1 MNVTSPRPLPPP
13 PVARDDFLA
22 LLDARPGERW
32 ELIDGVPLMMVGGT
46 LRHSLIAGNV
56 AAALRR
62 LARSRG
68 CQAHASDLLVSG
80 GEASDFLAAPD
91 VFVRCGPADETA
103 RFVTDPTVV
112 VEVLSPSTM
121 RLDRGA
127 KFEQY
132 RAMPSVEQILLVYQ
146 DQIRVESWTRTAPPA
161 AESDGEGETFAV
173 SVATSLAAAVALPGL
188 GADLPLAAVYDGV
201 AGLTGA
207 PS

>member
-46 LRHSLIAGNV
+46 LRHARIQRNLLRALADRARAKGCEAIGSDMFV
-56 AAALRR
+56 A
-62 LARSRG
+62 S
-68 CQAHASDLLVSG
+68 S
-80 GEASDFLAAPD
+80 ASDFLAAPD

-146 DQIRVESWTRTAPPA
+146 DQIRVESWTRTGSPDEA
-161 AESDGEGETFAV
+161 EGETFAV

-201 AGLTGA
+201 TGLSGA
-207 PS
+207 SP